1 MTTDATEILRNFYIA
16 GTACVYATLLLG
28 FLIAL
33 LVEFILRRRA
43 VRRYLAYGAVFGA
56 FILVLDA
63 AFVLAMPDILKV
75 TPIYVLIPVD
85 LVAFGKIALCTCMGM
100 YCCAALNGPDFPLV
114 KYLLEKPD
122 ARPRGRFWS
131 GALATAAVAAGTVGF
146 SWLLFKATSPR
157 TSELLRNLMQWKQ
170 MSEGVGVS
178 NKGAE
183 VLVGVAFGTGEELL
197 FRLGMQNYLALRLGL
212 RDRRYWIAVL
222 VTAAV
227 WTLGHAN
234 VLEPEWVKLVQIFP
248 AGVALGFLFRRYGVE
263 SCIVAHS
270 GFNTALFLFGTSWI
284 SA

>member
-1 MTTDATEILRNFYIA
+1 ML
-16 GTACVYATLLLG
+16 VLG

-33 LVEFILRRRA
+33 LVEFLLRRRA
-43 VRRYLAYGAVFGA
+43 VRRYIAYGAVFGA
-56 FILVLDA
+56 FIIVLDA
-63 AFVLAMPDILKV
+63 AIVLAMPDILKI
-75 TPIYVLIPVD
+75 TPIYVLIPIDIVS
-85 LVAFGKIALCTCMGM
+85 FGKIALCTCMGM

-114 KYLLEKPD
+114 KHLLGRPD
-122 ARPRGRFWS
+122 ARPRGRFVS
-131 GALATAAVAAGTVGF
+131 GALATAAVVAGTAGF

-157 TSELLRNLMQWKQ
+157 ISELLQNLTQWKQ
-170 MSEGVGVS
+170 ASAGVGATNGV
-178 NKGAE
+178 AE

-248 AGVALGFLFRRYGVE
+248 VGVALGFLFRRYGVE
-263 SCIVAHS
+263 SCIVAHC
-270 GFNTALFLFGTSWI
+270 GFNTVLFVFGTGWI